1 MELGYM
7 TVLYAHKVVIVLL
20 TCMVRAF
27 KFLDAAS

>member
-20 TCMVRAF
+20 TWLEHLSFWMQLVN
-27 KFLDAAS
+27 